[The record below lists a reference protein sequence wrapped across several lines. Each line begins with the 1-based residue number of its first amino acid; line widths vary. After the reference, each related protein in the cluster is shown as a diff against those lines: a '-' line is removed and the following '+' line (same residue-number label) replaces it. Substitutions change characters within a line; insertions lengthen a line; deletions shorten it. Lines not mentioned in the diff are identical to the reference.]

1 MTTTTEQLAGLGP
14 GRLFRALARAEVVT
28 WTVLLAG
35 MVLKYPLGQT
45 GLVVRVGGGL
55 HGLVFLAYCAVTIVV
70 AVDARWRARRTA
82 AGLASAVVPYLSVVF
97 AGHLERNGGLT
108 SAWRLLRE
116 PGRSPTERLVATG
129 LRRPGRS
136 TLVLLILVVTMF
148 LALLALGPPT
158 TWGR

>member
-1 MTTTTEQLAGLGP
+1 MTTTSDQLAGIGP
-14 GRLFRALARAEVVT
+14 ARLFRALARAEVVT
-28 WTVLLAG
+28 WTVLLVG

-55 HGLVFLAYCAVTIVV
+55 HGLVFLAYCAVTVLV
-70 AVDARWRARRTA
+70 AVDTRWRARRTA

-97 AGHLERNGGLT
+97 ARHLERKGGLT
-108 SAWRLLRE
+108 PAWRLLGE
-116 PGRSPTERLVATG
+116 PGRSSTECVVATG

-136 TLVLLILVVTMF
+136 TLVLLVLVVAVF
-148 LALLALGPPT
+148 LVLLALGPPT